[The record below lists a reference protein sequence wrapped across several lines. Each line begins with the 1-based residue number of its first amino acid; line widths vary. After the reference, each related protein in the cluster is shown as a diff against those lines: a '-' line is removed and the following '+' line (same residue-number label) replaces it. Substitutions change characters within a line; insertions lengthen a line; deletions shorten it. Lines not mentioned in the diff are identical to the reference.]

1 MKPAAR
7 RVLALLGLALLG
19 VLALTAVAGLPD
31 LGHPRGPYATA
42 AVTASV
48 AERHADNAVTGV
60 TFDVRGFDTLGE
72 ELILFCAA
80 IGSTVLLRAQRSEGQ
95 SEAAVE
101 RHDAA
106 RERTPASLRALGAAL
121 VGPVLVLGVYVIAHG
136 ALTPGGGF
144 QGGIVLAAAL
154 LLVYAAG
161 QILALE
167 RVRPVALVE
176 VAEAVGA
183 GAFVLVALGGLVFA
197 GSAMENFLPLG
208 TAGELLSAGT
218 IPVLNVAV
226 GVEVAAA
233 VTLILTELLD
243 QALLRHGGD
252 A

>member
-1 MKPAAR
+1 VSPAAR
-7 RVLALLGLALLG
+7 RVLALAGLALLG
-19 VLALTAVAGLPD
+19 AVALVAVAGLPHF
-31 LGHPRGPYATA
+31 GHPRGPYATA

-48 AERHADNAVTGV
+48 AERHADNAVTAV

-80 IGSTVLLRAQRSEGQ
+80 IGSTLLLRAQRGEGQ
-95 SEAAVE
+95 SEAAVR
-101 RHDAA
+101 RHDEA
-106 RERTPASLRALGAAL
+106 RERTPGSLRALGAAL

-167 RVRPVALVE
+167 RVRPVDLVE

-243 QALLRHGGD
+243 QALLRHGGE